1 MYMYYYVDLS
11 STSLKYSLNTVLC
24 HEGGLMLKSLALPN
38 VLCTCNF
45 VYVSLPIGGATTLY
59 SVFYSSMQIVYF
71 NIELG
76 IN

>member
-1 MYMYYYVDLS
+1 
-11 STSLKYSLNTVLC
+11 
-24 HEGGLMLKSLALPN
+24 MLKSLALPN

-59 SVFYSSMQIVYF
+59 SVFYSSIQIVYF